1 MRPVPPPPLLSPL
14 PSSSPEEDEDGG
26 DDDASTDGCD
36 IKTEAP
42 AEVEDSELWDNG
54 ESAVLVP
61 WNAVSR
67 GLLVRNFQCFHV
79 IIYGVV
85 DVVCFCNSL

>member
-54 ESAVLVP
+54 ESACKRETRSHDYSLLLVP
-61 WNAVSR
+61 DICRW
-67 GLLVRNFQCFHV
+67 
-79 IIYGVV
+79 
-85 DVVCFCNSL
+85 